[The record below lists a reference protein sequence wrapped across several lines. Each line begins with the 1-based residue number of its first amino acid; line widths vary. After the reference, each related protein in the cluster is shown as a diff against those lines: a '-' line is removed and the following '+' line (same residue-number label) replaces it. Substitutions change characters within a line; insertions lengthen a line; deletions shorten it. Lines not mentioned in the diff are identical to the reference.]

1 MMGSVWYVSSR
12 ERSTRVTAAAV
23 PPAEET
29 RIIGP
34 VLPPKR
40 IVPDSCQD
48 PPSITTGGA
57 SHNVCGGPPSILTF
71 FTLPAL
77 WNARNLLSGDQKSV
91 TVDDEPSPPA
101 IARDSSDSNERIQ
114 TRTMPSAPVA
124 GNARRRPAGG

>member
-12 ERSTRVTAAAV
+12 DRSTRVTAAAV
-23 PPAEET
+23 PPTDET

-57 SHNVCGGPPSILTF
+57 SHKVCGGPPSILTF
-71 FTLPAL
+71 FTFPAV
-77 WNARNLLSGDQKSV
+77 WKATNLLSGDQKSV
-91 TVDDEPSPPA
+91 TVDEPSPPA
-101 IARDSSDSNERIQ
+101 IARASSESSER
-114 TRTMPSAPVA
+114 THT
-124 GNARRRPAGG
+124 